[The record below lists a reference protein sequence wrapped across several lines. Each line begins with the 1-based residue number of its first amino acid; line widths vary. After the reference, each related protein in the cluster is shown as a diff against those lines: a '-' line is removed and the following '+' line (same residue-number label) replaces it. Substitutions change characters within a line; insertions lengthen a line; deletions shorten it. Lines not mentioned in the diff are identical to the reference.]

1 MEAFTIQGK
10 TRDFKQTAGVDYHE
24 TFSPVKQQ
32 NMVFIDSAIAWGAIQ
47 QLTVALSTIKA
58 EYIVASQI
66 VKEIIWMKNLINDL
80 TIFNYNDSLQFH
92 QRNKHIDV
100 RYHFIRNKFNE
111 KDFLLQHIASG
122 ESAGRP
128 SENRENI

>member
-1 MEAFTIQGK
+1 MTLYVDNLSVIKLLK
-10 TRDFKQTAGVDYHE
+10 TLLLKVNR
-24 TFSPVKQQ
+24 
-32 NMVFIDSAIAWGAIQ
+32 NLFI
-47 QLTVALSTIKA
+47 
-58 EYIVASQI
+58 
-66 VKEIIWMKNLINDL
+66 NLFIEN
-80 TIFNYNDSLQFH
+80 SEFH
-92 QRNKHIDV
+92 RRNKHIDV